1 MLAQFTNHPTSVIGG
16 GQIGY
21 NWQFPGWGW
30 GNGVVAG
37 IEADIQGAS
46 KSRSKCLNF
55 VEGLAAGEVEP
66 PGGGNE
72 GGNGN
77 GCGCPGGNGN
87 GNGNGNGCGED
98 CQGDCGPNCQGQD
111 NSWFG
116 TMRGRAGVAFDRVLP
131 YVTGGWAFGHHRT
144 SVTCGATGTTFSTS
158 KILNGWTVGGGVE
171 WAFWDHWTAKL
182 EYLYI
187 DLGKLNNVDFTLP
200 GAPFTLTNGHF
211 TENIARVGVSY
222 KFW

>member
-1 MLAQFTNHPTSVIGG
+1 MNLGGAWGSAPHQILDTDDPGAPVLAQFTNHPTSVIGG

-131 YVTGGWAFGHHRT
+131 YVTGWMGVRPSPDQCYLRGDRDHIQHLKDFERLDGRRWCRMGVLGSLDRQVRVSLHRPRQT
-144 SVTCGATGTTFSTS
+144 
-158 KILNGWTVGGGVE
+158 K
-171 WAFWDHWTAKL
+171 
-182 EYLYI
+182 
-187 DLGKLNNVDFTLP
+187 
-200 GAPFTLTNGHF
+200 
-211 TENIARVGVSY
+211 
-222 KFW
+222 